1 MQLEQLDW
9 RAERSEYKVGGDN
22 ILQVVVLIPLGRRY
36 CMLKPDEKEWDRM
49 RKRGVPRRVCTCT
62 VLTCTRPTPLFLK
75 SPAAISVEA
84 AL

>member
-62 VLTCTRPTPLFLK
+62 GTHVHSTHTLIFEVTGCDFC
-75 SPAAISVEA
+75 
-84 AL
+84 